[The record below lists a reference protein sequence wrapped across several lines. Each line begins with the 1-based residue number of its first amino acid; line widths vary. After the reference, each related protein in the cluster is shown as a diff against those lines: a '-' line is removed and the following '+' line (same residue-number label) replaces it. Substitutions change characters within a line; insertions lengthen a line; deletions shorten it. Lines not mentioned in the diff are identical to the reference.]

1 MKKSVFWCLIVVCL
15 SIMLCIASIY
25 GLNYR
30 LRKIEAIQA
39 EKEMRYELA
48 VDAYEKEAWIAV
60 GYNRAV
66 LDSAYGKLSYKEW
79 PEEPKREDYL

>member
-15 SIMLCIASIY
+15 SIVLCIASIY

-30 LRKIEAIQA
+30 LKEIEAIQA
-39 EKEMRYELA
+39 EKEMRYKLA
-48 VDAYEKEAWIAV
+48 VDAYEKESWIAV

-66 LDSAYGKLSYKEW
+66 LDSSKGKLSYKEW